1 MRKAPIVDA
10 LHVYCSSKQEE
21 APGRSSPE
29 APATAMH
36 GTLPPPLGYL
46 SYVPT
51 TRVTKNLQGPA
62 VPGLGSA
69 WGGTAQ
75 GGLT

>member
-10 LHVYCSSKQEE
+10 LHVYCSSKQE